1 MNLKLAQIK
10 QNDVNDSGPTT
21 TVDEAATN
29 MTDGVHATEVTPS
42 GRHLSA
48 RERVHAGGL
57 AVIHCVAF
65 ARRVGSTVTR
75 MS

>member
-29 MTDGVHATEVTPS
+29 MTDGVATEVTRS

-48 RERVHAGGL
+48 RERVHTGGL

-65 ARRVGSTVTR
+65 ARRVGSTVTH